1 MFKAKANSELILV
14 NHTEN
19 KIELKLTKPE
29 GFDFK
34 AGQYGTFKIL
44 DAKGDTTRTFS
55 FASSP
60 KEKELWVGTQ
70 HGDTPSKYKAALL
83 SLKPGHPFE
92 IKGPYGDF
100 VWKEVEKEA
109 VMVALGVGVTPI
121 RSMLIDRDDLTGVTL
136 LYSGSSHKLYL
147 DELKAL
153 KSRGLN
159 VVETTHRDELIQALE
174 VTPPKETTAYYVSGS
189 MKAVGA
195 VTKHLKTL
203 GVKGKH
209 IYSDIFTGY

>member
-1 MFKAKANSELILV
+1 MFKAKANSELISV
-14 NHTEN
+14 QHTEN
-19 KIELKLTKPE
+19 KIELRLTKPE

-60 KEKELWVGTQ
+60 KEKDVWVGTQ
-70 HGDTPSKYKAALL
+70 HGETPSKYKATLL
-83 SLKPGHPFE
+83 GLKPGHPFE

-100 VWKEVEKEA
+100 VWKEEEKEA

-121 RSMLIDRDDLTGVTL
+121 RALLMDRDDLSGVTL
-136 LYSGSSHKLYL
+136 IYSGSSHKLYL
-147 DELKAL
+147 DEFEGL
-153 KSRGLN
+153 KSKGLHMI
-159 VVETTHRDELIQALE
+159 ETSHRDELAQALD
-174 VTPPKETTAYYVSGS
+174 TTRPTQAKAYYVSGS
-189 MKAVGA
+189 MRAVGA